1 MGLFVM
7 LTKIAKYVLPY
18 FITKLSNKILKK
30 FYAGM
35 QKNFSVVKIIFECL
49 PIISTIRYFV
59 VRSPSSS

>member
-35 QKNFSVVKIIFECL
+35 QKNFSVVKIIFEL
-49 PIISTIRYFV
+49 R
-59 VRSPSSS
+59 